1 MKISLKTEGR
11 EKSIFCHQDF
21 FKVFQAFEY
30 SIESVTYCV
39 STMPSRSGKGK
50 ANQDGEFR
58 NVRLDK
64 FR

>member
-1 MKISLKTEGR
+1 MKNSLKTEGR
-11 EKSIFCHQDF
+11 EKSIFCQ
-21 FKVFQAFEY
+21 KVFQAFEY